1 MRAHRHRLLFAAS
14 GIVMVASGLAQVARH
29 RVDEPF
35 ALTPQLF
42 GAVIAS
48 YAFVTGPRSL
58 AFAIAA
64 TRTVLGV
71 VVAGV
76 VMSGVYI
83 VATPMWGFPI
93 GPVFQLVIG
102 CGLLMII
109 GVVGPIEDA
118 GRTLAGVAIAVGAM
132 ETVWYLFVEPPLTSD
147 GQFVLAAA
155 VGTLLGGTM
164 WRRSAAVSAALHGGS
179 ELPHAQVRRS

>member
-1 MRAHRHRLLFAAS
+1 MTIGAALLLIAVGAILRFAVQTVS
-14 GIVMVASGLAQVARH
+14 THGIDLH
-29 RVDEPF
+29 
-35 ALTPQLF
+35 T
-42 GAVIAS
+42 
-48 YAFVTGPRSL
+48 
-58 AFAIAA
+58 
-64 TRTVLGV
+64 
-71 VVAGV
+71 
-76 VMSGVYI
+76 
-83 VATPMWGFPI
+83 I
-93 GPVFQLVIG
+93 GDI
-102 CGLLMII
+102 LMII